1 MSKLY
6 LYGTVG
12 YDIDADYVRMVLDE
26 TEGELEMRINSGGG
40 DVFEGNSIYALLNS
54 WKRKPENQL
63 TIYVDGLAASI
74 ASVIAMSGDEILM
87 SSNSL
92 LMIHNAW
99 TPAAAGDSA
108 DLRETANVL
117 DKVNDTIRTV
127 YEERTGLDRE
137 TITTLMDEETWFS
150 APEAVN
156 FGFADRI
163 VDASEE
169 PVASIKAFNY
179 VNAPDWIKA
188 ENQKEK
194 TTDDDRTS
202 RMTIAEAKLKFVRCC
217 NTSR

>member
-6 LYGTVG
+6 LYGTIG
-12 YDIDADYVRMVLDE
+12 YDIDADYVRLALDD
-26 TEGELEMRINSGGG
+26 TDGELELRINSGGG

-54 WKRKPENQL
+54 WKRQPENRL

-74 ASVIAMSGDEILM
+74 ASVIAMSGDEVLM
-87 SSNSL
+87 SANSL
-92 LMIHNAW
+92 MMIHNAW
-99 TPAAAGDSA
+99 TPAAAGDSK

-137 TITTLMDEETWFS
+137 TITSLMDEETWFS

-156 FGFADRI
+156 YGFADRI
-163 VDASEE
+163 VSASEE

-179 VNAPDWIKA
+179 VNAPDWIKTA
-188 ENQKEK
+188 TPEEQSNEQ
-194 TTDDDRTS
+194 TS
-202 RMTIAEAKLKFVRCC
+202 SGMSIAEAKLKFVRCC
-217 NTSR
+217 NYKL